1 MFQSGNLFVAL
12 KKMSMIPFEATH
24 RLRDADFHH
33 YSASFLL
40 RTCQPVSIAEM
51 FV

>member
-24 RLRDADFHH
+24 RLRDAAVHN

-40 RTCQPVSIAEM
+40 RTSEPVSIPEM